1 MTKNKLVKIVM
12 QRWRTERAYQELK
25 DELGLDHYE
34 GRRFLAGAITSR
46 SSCAATRSSSP
57 VRLRFRTGAPPSQE
71 RFVWSIAHEPK
82 GVQLTFLPDL
92 PLPFDQPFTVQ
103 L

>member
-34 GRRFLAGAITSR
+34 GRRFLAGA
-46 SSCAATRSSSP
+46 
-57 VRLRFRTGAPPSQE
+57 PPSQE